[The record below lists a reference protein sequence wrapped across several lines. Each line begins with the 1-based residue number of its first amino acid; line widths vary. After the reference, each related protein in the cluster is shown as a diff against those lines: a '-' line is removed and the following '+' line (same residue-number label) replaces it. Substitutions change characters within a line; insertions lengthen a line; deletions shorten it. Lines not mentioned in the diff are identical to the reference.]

1 MKCNFAG
8 IKNGMNRKV
17 AEYDLLEEKLNIYSH
32 GLGFIAAILATAF
45 LINKSI
51 VLNNNL
57 AVFSAIVFGLSMIIL
72 YAASSLYH
80 GSTNPVIRKRLQ
92 VFDHA
97 SIYILIAG
105 TYTPFA
111 LLTLSG
117 TIGWV
122 VFIVTWS
129 MAFAGIILKLFYTG
143 RFNLLSTI
151 MYVVMGWNILFAFNP
166 LIENLTL
173 PGFLWLLIGGIIYS
187 IGAILY
193 MLDNVKYTH
202 AIFHVFVLAGTICH
216 FISIYYFVLI

>member
-1 MKCNFAG
+1 MK
-8 IKNGMNRKV
+8 RKA

-32 GLGFIAAILATAF
+32 GFGFIAAVFATGFLIYKSIHLDNILA
-45 LINKSI
+45 I
-51 VLNNNL
+51 
-57 AVFSAIVFGLSMIIL
+57 FSAVVFGVSMITL

-80 GSTNPVIRKRLQ
+80 SSKNPVIRKRLQ

-105 TYTPFA
+105 TYTPFS
-111 LLTLSG
+111 LVTLHG

-122 VFIVTWS
+122 IFGITWS
-129 MAFAGIILKLFYTG
+129 MAIAGVILKLFYTG

-151 MYVVMGWNILFAFNP
+151 MYVIMGWNIVFAFKP
-166 LIENLTL
+166 LIESLTI

-187 IGAILY
+187 VGAVFY
-193 MLDNVKYTH
+193 MLDKVKYTH